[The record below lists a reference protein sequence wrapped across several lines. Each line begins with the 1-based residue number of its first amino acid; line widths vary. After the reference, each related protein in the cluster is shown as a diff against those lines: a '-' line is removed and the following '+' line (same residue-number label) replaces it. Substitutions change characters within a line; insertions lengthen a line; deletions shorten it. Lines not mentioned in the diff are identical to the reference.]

1 MGSFFYGL
9 WVIFVIFMITILIGV
24 LIDALFFKIKLRYL
38 VAVLLGIWAI
48 ISAHIPALFIYIII
62 IPIILIAQ
70 LIKIY
75 LLFMY
80 KNKLSGK
87 KCDLYFYTALYGYLL
102 LVLYINYWTVL
113 SRYLPAWNIIN
124 PYNNKTAFFI
134 IRLLLFAGCLQRV
147 FVFLNLCLKLVA
159 ASKYLVYTDSKDLY
173 KKINTVIEDY
183 ANSSIDSDDAEDSN
197 DADIVGDNDENNGDT
212 EAMIIIVTS
221 IMQSLINKRKILNVT
236 LAGTQY
242 WFNPEYFSLL
252 KQTVN
257 DKMTIV
263 RKMSIANMGE
273 TINTQLSIYE
283 ELLQVELSQHKL
295 FKLYLDMIDF
305 FELVQHLEL
314 SKEEIN
320 DFILNYNDNIALYEF
335 EDGLYYVYDDDSDDC
350 DDDEN

>member
-70 LIKIY
+70 LIKIH

-159 ASKYLVYTDSKDLY
+159 ASQYLVYTDSKDLY

>member
-1 MGSFFYGL
+1 
-9 WVIFVIFMITILIGV
+9 MITILIGV

-70 LIKIY
+70 LIKIH

-87 KCDLYFYTALYGYLL
+87 KCDMYFYMMLYASLL
-102 LVLYINYWTVL
+102 LVLYINYWNIL

-124 PYNNKTAFFI
+124 PYNNKTAFLI

-183 ANSSIDSDDAEDSN
+183 ANSSIDSDDA
-197 DADIVGDNDENNGDT
+197 DIVGDNDENNGDT

-242 WFNPEYFSLL
+242 WFNPECFSLL
-252 KQTVN
+252 KQAVN
-257 DKMTIV
+257 DEMTVVSKI
-263 RKMSIANMGE
+263 SIGNMRE
-273 TINTQLSIYE
+273 TINTHLSMYE
-283 ELLQVELSQHKL
+283 DTLQFELSQHKL
-295 FKLYLDMIDF
+295 FKLYLNMIDF

-335 EDGLYYVYDDDSDDC
+335 EDGLYYVYDDDDD

>member
-9 WVIFVIFMITILIGV
+9 LVIFVIFMITILIGV

-70 LIKIY
+70 LIKIH

-87 KCDLYFYTALYGYLL
+87 KCDMYFYMMLYASLL
-102 LVLYINYWTVL
+102 LVLYINYWNIL

-124 PYNNKTAFFI
+124 PYNNKTAFLI

-183 ANSSIDSDDAEDSN
+183 ANSSIDSDDA
-197 DADIVGDNDENNGDT
+197 DIVGDNDENNGDT

-242 WFNPEYFSLL
+242 WFNPECFSLL
-252 KQTVN
+252 KQAVN
-257 DKMTIV
+257 DEMTVVSKI
-263 RKMSIANMGE
+263 SIGNMRE
-273 TINTQLSIYE
+273 TINTHLSMYE
-283 ELLQVELSQHKL
+283 DTLQFELSQHKL
-295 FKLYLDMIDF
+295 FKLYLNMIDF
-305 FELVQHLEL
+305 FELVHHLEL

-335 EDGLYYVYDDDSDDC
+335 EDGLYYVYDDDDD

>member
-183 ANSSIDSDDAEDSN
+183 ANSSIDSN

-212 EAMIIIVTS
+212 EAMIIIVSS

-257 DKMTIV
+257 DKMTVV

-295 FKLYLDMIDF
+295 FKLYLNMIDF

-350 DDDEN
+350 DDDDDDEN

>member
-9 WVIFVIFMITILIGV
+9 LVIFVIFMITILIGV

-70 LIKIY
+70 LIKIH

-87 KCDLYFYTALYGYLL
+87 KCDMYFYMMLYASLL
-102 LVLYINYWTVL
+102 LVLYINYWNIL

-124 PYNNKTAFFI
+124 PYNNKTAFLI

-183 ANSSIDSDDAEDSN
+183 ANSSIDSDDA
-197 DADIVGDNDENNGDT
+197 DIVGDNDENNGDT

-242 WFNPEYFSLL
+242 WFNPECFSLL
-252 KQTVN
+252 KQAVN
-257 DKMTIV
+257 DEMTVVSKI
-263 RKMSIANMGE
+263 SIGNMRE
-273 TINTQLSIYE
+273 TINTHLSMYE
-283 ELLQVELSQHKL
+283 DTLQFELSQHKL
-295 FKLYLDMIDF
+295 FKLYLNMIDF

-335 EDGLYYVYDDDSDDC
+335 EDGLYYVYDDDDD